1 MTGGS
6 FRPEV
11 VEAAAAVRVAEE
23 EAEAVGRA
31 AEEAAVKAVVAAAAI
46 REASA
51 PSRSLTAPRQFGRL

>member
-31 AEEAAVKAVVAAAAI
+31 AEEAEVKAAAA
-46 REASA
+46 AD
-51 PSRSLTAPRQFGRL
+51 GRLQHRLAA